1 MGRKSRGAP
10 GGVVMEA
17 IRVERHGD
25 VLVCTIDR
33 PGSDYNAIDAQLHDD
48 LGELM
53 RSLKRERSARAILLT
68 GSKKAFTAGGDRAWF
83 RELTSIDRL
92 DALRRDAK
100 QLIWDLL
107 DVEQPIVAALNGPAV
122 GLGASI
128 ALLCD
133 VVVMADNAT
142 IADPHVRVGI
152 VAGDGGAAIWPLLV
166 GPLAA
171 KRYLLTGDAMS
182 PADALAMGMAAEVTA
197 PEELMDRAM
206 SWAMRLAEGAP
217 LAIRAT
223 KLAVNQQVKLA
234 LLTSFDYSTAA
245 EITTFLSADHA
256 EALDAL
262 AERRPPRFE
271 GK

>member
-1 MGRKSRGAP
+1 MGGKSREPSGR
-10 GGVVMEA
+10 GVMET
-17 IRVERHGD
+17 IRLERDGD

-33 PGSDYNAIDAQLHDD
+33 PGSDFNAIDAQLHDD
-48 LGELM
+48 LGDLM
-53 RSLKRERSARAILLT
+53 RLLKRERSARAILLT
-68 GSKKAFTAGGDRAWF
+68 GSKKAFTAGGDRSWF
-83 RELTSIDRL
+83 RELTSIERL

-133 VVVMADNAT
+133 VVVMADHAT

-171 KRYLLTGDAMS
+171 KRYLLTGDAVS
-182 PADALAMGMAAEVTA
+182 AADALAMGVAAQVTT
-197 PEELMDRAM
+197 PDHLMPAAM
-206 SWAMRLAEGAP
+206 SWARRLADGAP

-245 EITTFLSADHA
+245 EIATFLSVDHA
-256 EALDAL
+256 EALDAM

>member
-1 MGRKSRGAP
+1 
-10 GGVVMEA
+10 MET
-17 IRVERHGD
+17 IRLDRDGD

-33 PGSDYNAIDAQLHDD
+33 PASDLNAIDAQLHDN

-53 RSLKRERSARAILLT
+53 RSLKRERSARAIVLT

-83 RELTSIDRL
+83 RDLTSLARL
-92 DALRRDAK
+92 DSLRRDAK

-133 VVVMADNAT
+133 VVVMADSAT

-166 GPLAA
+166 GPLVA
-171 KRYLLTGDAMS
+171 KRYLLTGDPVTA
-182 PADALAMGMAAEVTA
+182 ADALTLGLAAEVVPTA
-197 PEELMDRAM
+197 DLLDAAM
-206 SWAMRLAEGAP
+206 AWARRLAAGAP
-217 LAIRAT
+217 LAVRAT
-223 KLAVNQQVKLA
+223 KLAVNQQVKQA

-256 EALDAL
+256 EALDAI
-262 AERRPPRFE
+262 AERRAPRFE
-271 GK
+271 GR